1 MKIHELERKLKASGC
16 YFIQHG
22 KRHDHWYSPIT
33 DKSFPIPRHGS
44 KEIPSGTLKSIS
56 NESGVEL

>member
-1 MKIHELERKLKASGC
+1 MKVNELERKLKACGC
-16 YFIQHG
+16 YLVQHG

-33 DKSFPIPRHGS
+33 NKSFPIPRHGA
-44 KEIPSGTLKSIS
+44 KEIATGTLKSIS